1 LSSIEA
7 FRKSAS
13 TISMGAAIATQ
24 DVNIGTW
31 SRTTRLRKY
40 ASAQPQIEL
49 KIYSCSSSS
58 AFLDRCLSAGWSK
71 YLPFILWLELV
82 QEIFVFKKR
91 VRVLE
96 KVRVGEVLT
105 QKGLITKEQLAQA
118 LATQR
123 QTQIKLGEVLIQQGL
138 VTRQQL
144 NHALTEQQR
153 RNWTA
158 AVLFALSAMIPV
170 APKLIAPNSAVIAIN
185 PSTVNQRSH
194 LDGVGGAT
202 QLQWKNDSKPILQ
215 AYRMPNEKGFY
226 VPLSD
231 NPHPTIASPLT
242 GFCHPLD
249 GAGYL
254 SQGIRGTTHQ
264 GRMEYAYDLATSIG
278 TPVYAMRAG
287 RVIGVQD
294 RYPDTGGGAENI
306 SKFNYVLIEH
316 DGGYRSAYLHLKQG
330 FRGQVQIKAGDR
342 IEIGQLIGYS
352 GNSGWSSG
360 PHLHVEVQEP
370 GEAYSFGN
378 TVPFAIAGACGPSTI
393 ARSTPPEQPQT
404 EGLSQN

>member
-1 LSSIEA
+1 
-7 FRKSAS
+7 
-13 TISMGAAIATQ
+13 
-24 DVNIGTW
+24 
-31 SRTTRLRKY
+31 
-40 ASAQPQIEL
+40 
-49 KIYSCSSSS
+49 
-58 AFLDRCLSAGWSK
+58 
-71 YLPFILWLELV
+71 LWLELV
-82 QEIFVFKKR
+82 QEIIVFKKR
-91 VRVLE
+91 LRVPD
-96 KVRVGEVLT
+96 KVRVGEVLI
-105 QKGLITKEQLAQA
+105 QKGLISKEELAQA
-118 LATQR
+118 LVVQR
-123 QTQIKLGEVLIQQGL
+123 QTQIKLGEVLIQKGL

-153 RNWTA
+153 RNGIA
-158 AVLFALSAMIPV
+158 AVLFALSTLIPI
-170 APKLIAPNSAVIAIN
+170 APKLIAPNSAAIVIN
-185 PSTVNQRSH
+185 PSASDKRPSSV
-194 LDGVGGAT
+194 DAVGGAT
-202 QLQWKNDSKPILQ
+202 QLQWKKDPQPTLQ
-215 AYRMPNEKGFY
+215 AFRIPNEKGFY
-226 VPLSD
+226 IPLSD
-231 NPHPTIASPLT
+231 NPNPTVASPLT

-264 GRMEYAYDLATSIG
+264 GRMEYAYDLAASIG

-330 FRGQVQIKAGDR
+330 FRSQVQIKAGDTV
-342 IEIGQLIGYS
+342 EIGQLIGYS

-360 PHLHVEVQEP
+360 PHLHVELQEP
-370 GEAYSFGN
+370 GDAYSFGE

-393 ARSTPPEQPQT
+393 ARSNPPAQPQT

>member
-1 LSSIEA
+1 
-7 FRKSAS
+7 
-13 TISMGAAIATQ
+13 
-24 DVNIGTW
+24 
-31 SRTTRLRKY
+31 
-40 ASAQPQIEL
+40 
-49 KIYSCSSSS
+49 
-58 AFLDRCLSAGWSK
+58 
-71 YLPFILWLELV
+71 
-82 QEIFVFKKR
+82 VFKKR
-91 VRVLE
+91 LRVPE

-105 QKGLITKEQLAQA
+105 QKGLITKEELAQA

-123 QTQIKLGEVLIQQGL
+123 QTQIKLGEVLIKQGL

-144 NHALTEQQR
+144 KHALTEQHR

-158 AVLFALSAMIPV
+158 AVLFALSTLVPVVPKLV
-170 APKLIAPNSAVIAIN
+170 APQGVAIVITPSAADAH
-185 PSTVNQRSH
+185 SHSRSEP
-194 LDGVGGAT
+194 VGGAT
-202 QLQWKNDSKPILQ
+202 QLQWKKDPQPTLQ
-215 AYRMPNEKGFY
+215 AFRIPNEKGFY
-226 VPLSD
+226 IPLSD
-231 NPHPTIASPLT
+231 NPNPTVASPLT

-264 GRMEYAYDLATSIG
+264 GRMEYAYDLAASIG

-316 DGGYRSAYLHLKQG
+316 DGGYRSAYLHLRQG
-330 FRGQVQIKAGDR
+330 FRGQVQIKAGDTV
-342 IEIGQLIGYS
+342 EIGQLIGYS

-360 PHLHVEVQEP
+360 PHLHVELQEP
-370 GEAYSFGN
+370 GNAYSFGQ

-393 ARSTPPEQPQT
+393 ARSNPPQQSQG
-404 EGLSQN
+404 EGLNQN